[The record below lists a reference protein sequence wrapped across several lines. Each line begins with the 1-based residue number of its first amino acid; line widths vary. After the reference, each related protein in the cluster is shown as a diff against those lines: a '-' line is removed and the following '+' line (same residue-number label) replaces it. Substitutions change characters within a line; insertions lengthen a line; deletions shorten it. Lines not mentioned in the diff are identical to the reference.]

1 MNFQG
6 NGLPLSTFVDQLSDS
21 GLTNLLRRLPSSDL
35 KVLNRY
41 IDDPKIEYAYKETD
55 SRFLNDG
62 VQYND
67 QEEIEYL
74 YPEEEEIPTNSKQ
87 LKRNCPPPSKV
98 RSKRE
103 NSDDD
108 REDSAANEEYIKLLE
123 GSFPENF
130 DDNNVILNIG
140 ETKPDSHVRVK
151 RD

>member
-6 NGLPLSTFVDQLSDS
+6 NGLPLSAFVDQLSDS
-21 GLTNLLRRLPSSDL
+21 GLTNLLGRLPSSDL

-55 SRFLNDG
+55 SRFLNEGIQD
-62 VQYND
+62 ND
-67 QEEIEYL
+67 LEEIEYL
-74 YPEEEEIPTNSKQ
+74 YPDDEEIPTKSK
-87 LKRNCPPPSKV
+87 LRRNCIPPSKV

-123 GSFPENF
+123 GSFPESF
-130 DDNNVILNIG
+130 DDNNVVLNIG